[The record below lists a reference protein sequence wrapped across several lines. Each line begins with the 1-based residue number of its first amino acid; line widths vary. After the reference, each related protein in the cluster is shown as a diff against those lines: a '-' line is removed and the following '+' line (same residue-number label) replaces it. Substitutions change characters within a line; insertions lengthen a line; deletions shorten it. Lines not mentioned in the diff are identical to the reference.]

1 MPHVIAVTGGKGGTG
16 KTFLAVNL
24 AYLFGSRARTLLV
37 DVDVD
42 NPCVKTF
49 LDVKPS
55 STLSISEFRP
65 EIDHEKC
72 KLCGICVQNCPE
84 HALLMIPERKIVLMP
99 QLCSGCGVCKLV
111 CPFNAIKES
120 KVEAGMIESYK
131 DAFAGK
137 LDAIIGELKP
147 TTRRTAVMIL
157 KTLNHVKKRMEN
169 YEYVI
174 IDVPAGTGSGIYA
187 AMDFSKTIVAVTE
200 PTRLGLMDLKKL
212 YKLYKRLKDG
222 KRIFVAVNKYGL
234 RGEIIDEVEEFLRE
248 SELKWWS
255 IPYDE
260 RVVEAYVR
268 GAVLVRDYP
277 ESPSAISI
285 RNISE
290 ELMRSIKED

>member
-1 MPHVIAVTGGKGGTG
+1 
-16 KTFLAVNL
+16 
-24 AYLFGSRARTLLV
+24 
-37 DVDVD
+37 
-42 NPCVKTF
+42 
-49 LDVKPS
+49 
-55 STLSISEFRP
+55 
-65 EIDHEKC
+65 
-72 KLCGICVQNCPE
+72 
-84 HALLMIPERKIVLMP
+84 
-99 QLCSGCGVCKLV
+99 
-111 CPFNAIKES
+111 
-120 KVEAGMIESYK
+120 
-131 DAFAGK
+131 
-137 LDAIIGELKP
+137 ELKP

-212 YKLYKRLKDG
+212 YKLYKQLKDG
-222 KRIFVAVNKYGL
+222 KRIFVVVNKYGL

-248 SELKWWS
+248 SGLKWWS

-260 RVVEAYVR
+260 HVVEAYVR